1 MRVAGGLA
9 ADALGSAAARVQAI
23 AAVHERLYQDHDV
36 RAVDLGTFL
45 HDLCDEIGR
54 ACARSEGLLVEAPG
68 VEVPTDL
75 AVPLALIVNEL
86 VTNAVKHGRLPCRVG
101 LRTEA
106 DGQLR
111 LAVRDAGSGPASS
124 TIPQGL
130 GSRMVDAFVR
140 QLGATLETK
149 HGDEGYTVTL
159 SVPLSEKQ

>member
-1 MRVAGGLA
+1 MRR
-9 ADALGSAAARVQAI
+9 DR
-23 AAVHERLYQDHDV
+23 
-36 RAVDLGTFL
+36 
-45 HDLCDEIGR
+45 R
-54 ACARSEGLLVEAPG
+54 ACACSEGLLVEAPG

-111 LAVRDAGSGPASS
+111 LAVRDAGPGPASS

-130 GSRMVDAFVR
+130 GSRIVDAFAR
-140 QLGATLETK
+140 QLGARLESKLGTAATRSRLPYRWPQSC
-149 HGDEGYTVTL
+149 DE
-159 SVPLSEKQ
+159 